1 LRQRDAKA
9 QRNRGGRE
17 QREQGKAEKAGEIH
31 PVFSIDYSAAAPGLA
46 CPGFMPAKRVTSRSH
61 ANTQAPLS
69 SHARCIMGLP
79 AAAKGADTDLPHW
92 PIRHH
97 WPYKTVTTR
106 EIP

>member
-46 CPGFMPAKRVTSRSH
+46 SRFH
-61 ANTQAPLS
+61 VGE
-69 SHARCIMGLP
+69 ARHEPQPC
-79 AAAKGADTDLPHW
+79 
-92 PIRHH
+92 
-97 WPYKTVTTR
+97 
-106 EIP
+106 